1 MANPFPKYQI
11 MATVETVFTFE
22 VPGNVKDLHEYS
34 DKKARE
40 LMEKKLVDMQ
50 EFNLDVKDFVSN
62 CNIRIEDDYTHE

>member
-1 MANPFPKYQI
+1 MSNPFPKYQI

-40 LMEKKLVDMQ
+40 LMENKLVDMQ
-50 EFNLDVKDFVSN
+50 EFNLDVKEFVNN

>member
-1 MANPFPKYQI
+1 MTSPFRKYFI
-11 MATVETVFTFE
+11 MATVEKTFQFE
-22 VPGNVKDLHEYS
+22 VAGNVKDLHEYS

-50 EFNLDVKDFVSN
+50 EFNLDVKDFVGN

>member
-1 MANPFPKYQI
+1 MKDLMALKIIKLCLKKEFYQKY
-11 MATVETVFTFE
+11 
-22 VPGNVKDLHEYS
+22 KDLHEYS

-50 EFNLDVKDFVSN
+50 EFNLDVKDFVGN